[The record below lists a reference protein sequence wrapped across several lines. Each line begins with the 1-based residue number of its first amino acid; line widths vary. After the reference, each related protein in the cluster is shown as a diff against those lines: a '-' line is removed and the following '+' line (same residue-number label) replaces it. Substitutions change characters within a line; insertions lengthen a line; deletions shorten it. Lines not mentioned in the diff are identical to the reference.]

1 MSSQY
6 SDRPALV
13 LLSGGSLVGQNVMQ
27 ALGTRRGSFL
37 MVATSSVADEPSLA
51 DFDEVRLVPETKEDP
66 SAVEAH
72 LMQLVEELRPVLVIP
87 CRDEDVA
94 LLADLAERDQQV
106 AGIALCGTRSSAEV
120 MLDKWKS
127 WLFSRSEGLP
137 FAPCILPCPGPELD
151 AFLAEHDLP
160 VIVKPRRGFASRGVS
175 LLYEEA
181 QVRRV
186 DDPAEFVLQKYVGD
200 PAGVAAYLERVES
213 IGVPL
218 FHSLEEDKISLQMCV
233 FPDGTVSEVVCTRH
247 EMRNGVSVAVEL
259 LASDEAGSIGMQASE
274 SFARAGWRGPLN
286 VQCQRT
292 PSGELLIYEF
302 NGRFTGAT
310 AARAQLGVDE
320 VGMALQRFA
329 QVDIAP
335 EILQPTSRV
344 VRRLVSRPVGVVG
357 GR

>member
-1 MSSQY
+1 MSGPY
-6 SDRPALV
+6 SERPVLV
-13 LLSGGSLVGQNVMQ
+13 LLSGGSLVGQNVVQ
-27 ALGTRRGSFL
+27 ALGARRGSFL
-37 MVATSSVADEPSLA
+37 MVATSSVVDEPSLA
-51 DFDEVRLVPETKEDP
+51 DFDEVRLVPETRADP
-66 SAVEAH
+66 SAVEAR
-72 LMQLVEELRPVLVIP
+72 LLQLVEELRPVLIIP

-94 LLADLAERDQQV
+94 LLADLAEREQQV
-106 AGIALCGTRSSAEV
+106 AAVALCGTRSSADV
-120 MLDKWKS
+120 MLDKWES
-127 WLFSRSEGLP
+127 WVFSRSEGLP
-137 FAPCILPCPGPELD
+137 FAPCVLPGPGPELEG
-151 AFLAEHDLP
+151 FLAEHDLP

-175 LLYEEA
+175 LLYDEA

-186 DDPAEFVLQKYVGD
+186 DDPAELVLQKFAGD
-200 PAGVAAYLERVES
+200 PASVAAYLERVES
-213 IGVPL
+213 AGVPL

-247 EMRNGVSVAVEL
+247 EMRSGASVAVEL
-259 LASDEAGSIGMQASE
+259 LADDDAASIGRQAGD

-320 VGMALQRFA
+320 VGMVLQRFA

-335 EILQPTSRV
+335 EILQPASRV
-344 VRRLVSRPVGVVG
+344 VRRPVSRPVPSLTSS
-357 GR
+357 